1 MEKTIRAAVYCRVSK
16 KEQADFGYSVD
27 EQERLLIQH
36 CKSHGYDFVGSYTDR
51 GISGKNIQGREQ
63 LKLLL
68 DDAKA
73 QKFDIVL
80 VWKINRISRALKD
93 LLQIVE
99 LLERNSVSLKSITE
113 AFDNSNPMGR
123 MQFQM
128 MGIIGEFERGC
139 IAENVKMG
147 MLAKAKAGSWNGG
160 IVLGY
165 DSKQV
170 GDSNVKRPE
179 KRLMVNEQEAR
190 IVREIFQLYA
200 SGLGYKAI
208 VSKINTM
215 GYKTKKG
222 NDFSVNTVRQILMN
236 PIYIGKIRFNRYPDW
251 SSKRRRGV
259 NEECILVD
267 GLHEPIISQQLW
279 EKVQSIMKMN
289 TKAPKKYDSWFPLTG
304 ILKCP
309 VCGAGMVITRAPSK
323 GRKIEYY
330 SCGAWKNKGVS
341 VCNSNSIRVDK
352 ANEEVL
358 KRLTTFVSNPKMI
371 KEVVKVLNQ
380 SRSNQVKPSQKELQA
395 IEKELIA
402 LNNKKQKIF
411 GLFEEE
417 MITRDEF
424 VDRKE
429 YLNNQTK
436 DLEERKQQLQI
447 TLNEALG
454 DEISYEA
461 VQAILGKFSEVL
473 SKCKDNAEK
482 KILLQL
488 IIEKITIDRTRSID
502 SIQLHLNDNLVRYLK
517 ASQEGIS
524 KADIPSIFVQRM
536 KGYKEVD
543 IVMCI

>member
-1 MEKTIRAAVYCRVSK
+1 MEKTIRAAVYCRVST
-16 KEQADFGYSVD
+16 KEQADFGYSID
-27 EQERLLIQH
+27 EQERLLIQY
-36 CKSHGYDFVGSYTDR
+36 CESHGYEFIGSYTDR
-51 GISGKNIQGREQ
+51 GISGKNIKGRPQ

-68 DDAKA
+68 DDAKSK
-73 QKFDIVL
+73 KFDIVL

-99 LLERNSVSLKSITE
+99 LLERNSVSFKSITE
-113 AFDNSNPMGR
+113 DFDNSTPAGR

-147 MLAKAKAGSWNGG
+147 MIAKAKAGSWNGG

-165 DSKQV
+165 DSKQI

-179 KRLMVNEQEAR
+179 KRLIVNEQEAR
-190 IVREIFQLYA
+190 VVREIFQLYA
-200 SGLGYKAI
+200 SGQGYKAI
-208 VSKINTM
+208 VSTINAM

-222 NDFSVNTVRQILMN
+222 NDFSVSTVREILLN
-236 PIYIGKIRFNRYPDW
+236 PIYIGKIRFNRYTEW
-251 SSKRRRGV
+251 SSKRRRGI

-267 GLHEPIISQQLW
+267 GLHEPIVSHDLW

-309 VCGAGMVITRAPSK
+309 VCGAGMVIARAPSK
-323 GRKIEYY
+323 GGKIEYY
-330 SCGAWKNKGVS
+330 SCGAWKNKGTS

-352 ANEEVL
+352 ANAEVL

-371 KEVVKVLNQ
+371 KEVVKVLNHC
-380 SRSNQVKPSQKELQA
+380 RSNQVKPSQKEIQT
-395 IEKELIA
+395 IEKEL
-402 LNNKKQKIF
+402 LTVSNKKQKIF
-411 GLFEEE
+411 ELFEEG

-424 VDRKE
+424 VERKE
-429 YLNNQTK
+429 HLNYQTK
-436 DLEERKQQLQI
+436 DLEERKQELQV
-447 TLNEALG
+447 TLNGSQG

-461 VQAILGKFSEVL
+461 VQAILSQFSEVIK
-473 SKCKDNAEK
+473 KCKDNAEK

-502 SIQLHLNDNLVRYLK
+502 SIQLHLNDNLIRFLK
-517 ASQEGIS
+517 ASQGGIS
-524 KADIPSIFVQRM
+524 KTDMPSIFMRRM
-536 KGYKEVD
+536 KGYREVD
-543 IVMCI
+543 IVLCI

>member
-1 MEKTIRAAVYCRVSK
+1 MEKTIRAAVYCRVST
-16 KEQADFGYSVD
+16 KEQADFGYSID
-27 EQERLLIQH
+27 EQERLLIQY
-36 CKSHGYDFVGSYTDR
+36 CESHGYEFIGSYTDR
-51 GISGKNIQGREQ
+51 GISGKNIKGRAQ

-68 DDAKA
+68 DDAKSK
-73 QKFDIVL
+73 KFDIVL

-99 LLERNSVSLKSITE
+99 LLERNSVSFKSITE
-113 AFDNSNPMGR
+113 DFDNSTPAGR

-147 MLAKAKAGSWNGG
+147 MIAKAKAGSWNGG

-165 DSKQV
+165 DSKQI
-170 GDSNVKRPE
+170 GNSNVKRPE
-179 KRLMVNEQEAR
+179 KRLIVNEQEAR
-190 IVREIFQLYA
+190 VVREIFQLYA
-200 SGLGYKAI
+200 SGQGYKAI
-208 VSKINTM
+208 VSTINAM

-222 NDFSVNTVRQILMN
+222 NDFSVSTVREILLN
-236 PIYIGKIRFNRYPDW
+236 PIYIGKIRFNRYPEW
-251 SSKRRRGV
+251 SSKRRRGI

-267 GLHEPIISQQLW
+267 GLHESIVSQDLW

-323 GRKIEYY
+323 GGKIEYY
-330 SCGAWKNKGVS
+330 SCGAWKNKGTS

-352 ANEEVL
+352 ANAEVL

-380 SRSNQVKPSQKELQA
+380 SRSNRVKPSQKEIET
-395 IEKELIA
+395 IEKEMLTIS
-402 LNNKKQKIF
+402 NKKQKIF
-411 GLFEEE
+411 ELFEEG

-424 VDRKE
+424 VERKE
-429 YLNNQTK
+429 QLNQQSK
-436 DLEERKQQLQI
+436 DLEERKQELQV
-447 TLNEALG
+447 TLSESQG

-461 VQAILGKFSEVL
+461 VQAILSQFSQVI
-473 SKCKDNAEK
+473 SKCKDNVEK

-488 IIEKITIDRTRSID
+488 IIERITIDRTRSID
-502 SIQLHLNDNLVRYLK
+502 SIQLHLNDNLIRFLK
-517 ASQEGIS
+517 ASQGGIS
-524 KADIPSIFVQRM
+524 KTDMPSIFVRRM
-536 KGYKEVD
+536 KGYREVD
-543 IVMCI
+543 IILCI